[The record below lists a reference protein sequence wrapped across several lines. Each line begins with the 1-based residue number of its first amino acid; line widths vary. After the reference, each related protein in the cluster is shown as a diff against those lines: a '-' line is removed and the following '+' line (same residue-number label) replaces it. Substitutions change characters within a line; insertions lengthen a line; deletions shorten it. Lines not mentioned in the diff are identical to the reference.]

1 MTARVIPILGA
12 VAMLFLPVSASSLPV
27 RAYERAELFATCS
40 GRLDALATRQR
51 ALSEAGA
58 QDNARLRDEFQILL
72 DAVLPKA
79 LSEGV
84 PEAQPRR
91 WRSQGWVEIAALLAD
106 VDHSFDP
113 RRADLARAAVLQR
126 ISSCRAVLL

>member
-1 MTARVIPILGA
+1 M
-12 VAMLFLPVSASSLPV
+12 
-27 RAYERAELFATCS
+27 
-40 GRLDALATRQR
+40 RQQT
-51 ALSEAGA
+51 LSEAGA
-58 QDNARLRDEFQILL
+58 QDSARLRDEFQTLL
-72 DAVLPKA
+72 DAVLPMA

-84 PEAQPRR
+84 PETQPRH

-113 RRADLARAAVLQR
+113 RRAKLAREAMWQR